1 MLKLG
6 FIGLGQVGGGVA
18 DLAKEFDYKAMAL
31 NTANVDL
38 NVLKNLEKEEKIHL
52 LGYEGAGKDRS
63 IGEEAFITHQDM
75 IKDRISE
82 HFKDCHAIFPVFAL
96 GGGTGSGMC
105 SLITKMLV
113 ELFQEKVISPIMFLP
128 DEKEAPRA
136 KMNAL
141 EAFSE
146 ISAIEETGA
155 TFILDN
161 QRILELNQSFSL
173 KEKFRYTRND
183 LLQLLDIFNQ
193 KTEQESDITNLDKMD
208 LLTTLS
214 ERGCAMITEV
224 SIDTED
230 IKDSEKMGERLINA
244 LQFSPF
250 AKTELSNIS
259 RAAMIVDL
267 PTELTAFLRAESTF
281 EKIGFPLEIFTGIY
295 EVEQKPKLYTLIT
308 GLSYPLTALKEL
320 EESVKKEEKRII
332 ESLEH
337 TRKQSFSVNTSW
349 TSSLKRDRKVKI

>member
-1 MLKLG
+1 M
-6 FIGLGQVGGGVA
+6 
-18 DLAKEFDYKAMAL
+18 
-31 NTANVDL
+31 
-38 NVLKNLEKEEKIHL
+38 
-52 LGYEGAGKDRS
+52 
-63 IGEEAFITHQDM
+63 
-75 IKDRISE
+75 
-82 HFKDCHAIFPVFAL
+82 
-96 GGGTGSGMC
+96 
-105 SLITKMLV
+105 
-113 ELFQEKVISPIMFLP
+113 FQEKVVSPIMFLP
-128 DEKEAPRA
+128 DEKESPRS

-146 ISAIEETGA
+146 LSSIEETGA

-173 KEKFRYTRND
+173 KEKFQYTRND
-183 LLQLLDIFNQ
+183 LLNLLHFFNQ
-193 KTEQESDITNLDKMD
+193 KTEEESDITNLDKMD

-214 ERGCAMITEV
+214 ERGCSMITEV
-224 SIDTED
+224 VIDTED
-230 IKDSEKMGERLINA
+230 IKHPDKMGERLINA

-295 EVEQKPKLYTLIT
+295 EKEEKPKLYTLIT
-308 GLSYPLTALKEL
+308 GLSYPLNALKEL
-320 EESVKKEEKRII
+320 EESVKKEEKRIV

-337 TRKQSFSVNTSW
+337 ARKQSFSVNTSW
-349 TSSLKRDRKVKI
+349 TSSLKRERKVKI